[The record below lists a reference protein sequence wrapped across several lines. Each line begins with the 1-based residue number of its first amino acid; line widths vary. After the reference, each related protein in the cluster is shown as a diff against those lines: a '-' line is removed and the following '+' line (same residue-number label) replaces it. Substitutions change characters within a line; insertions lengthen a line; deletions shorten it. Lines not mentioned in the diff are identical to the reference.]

1 MTDKQPLSQQK
12 RGALGNITNTHH
24 RVEKPSS
31 KPRVGSSLKNVLS
44 STSPPRRNR
53 TSPPRTARDVR
64 RVQHPPFAVRID
76 PPVSDSVP
84 LSSINAA
91 LQDTPMR
98 SRSNSLLTPNN
109 DVAPSLAVETLATP
123 SIPDSWVFA
132 IYEDTPEETL
142 QNIMEHSTHT
152 LDLSDDESSKSELS
166 ELGKENIP
174 PSRLAELMAT
184 APEERADQM
193 RVDVAE
199 KNIPQRKPTA
209 TVFNEQRAPL
219 REMESPELENEEVK
233 EPKVPT
239 LDKEEFMTVTT
250 PEKKA
255 PIAPKGKGALGW
267 TVWSDCEAKLKGQD
281 ELPQLPPVD
290 HARLKGLGI
299 KAGKLGGLRRKGSE
313 GKKRA
318 LSD

>member
-1 MTDKQPLSQQK
+1 
-12 RGALGNITNTHH
+12 
-24 RVEKPSS
+24 
-31 KPRVGSSLKNVLS
+31 
-44 STSPPRRNR
+44 
-53 TSPPRTARDVR
+53 
-64 RVQHPPFAVRID
+64 
-76 PPVSDSVP
+76 
-84 LSSINAA
+84 
-91 LQDTPMR
+91 MR

-109 DVAPSLAVETLATP
+109 DVAPSLAVDTLAAP

-199 KNIPQRKPTA
+199 KNIPQRKLA
-209 TVFNEQRAPL
+209 AIAFGEQRAPL

-233 EPKVPT
+233 EEVKEAKIPT

-255 PIAPKGKGALGW
+255 PIVLKGKGALGW
-267 TVWSDCEAKLKGQD
+267 TVWSDCEAKLKDQN
-281 ELPQLPPVD
+281 EIPQLSPVD
-290 HARLKGLGI
+290 NARLKGLGI

>member
-1 MTDKQPLSQQK
+1 
-12 RGALGNITNTHH
+12 
-24 RVEKPSS
+24 
-31 KPRVGSSLKNVLS
+31 
-44 STSPPRRNR
+44 
-53 TSPPRTARDVR
+53 
-64 RVQHPPFAVRID
+64 
-76 PPVSDSVP
+76 
-84 LSSINAA
+84 
-91 LQDTPMR
+91 
-98 SRSNSLLTPNN
+98 
-109 DVAPSLAVETLATP
+109 
-123 SIPDSWVFA
+123 
-132 IYEDTPEETL
+132 
-142 QNIMEHSTHT
+142 MEHSTHT

-199 KNIPQRKPTA
+199 KNIPQRKP
-209 TVFNEQRAPL
+209 VFSEQRAPL

-250 PEKKA
+250 PEKKT

-267 TVWSDCEAKLKGQD
+267 TVWSDCEAKLKDQD